1 MCHLTILWS
10 GDITSPLDRQRVKKL
25 TLIDFVSHCC
35 GTDATPANKSRLSL
49 GHTNDFNANISF
61 LDFRNVLLFVNR
73 GTQCDE
79 YMTIVQRQ
87 WLTYKNALNKVPDL
101 DGHAK
106 MSVVVHS
113 GGGKGTG
120 KTTFARKAPDH
131 CTPAMVWD
139 EDFRKKLVEYT
150 NGHGLRLKICF
161 GNGLVAEDLEDM
173 DRSLSLRVLHA
184 HLQYRLKPAFASYG
198 GFVAE
203 ARRRL
208 GDVKFE
214 AVLKEVVCCGITGAE
229 NRIVIMNFDEL
240 NAVLGSKRSDGAA
253 KGESARS
260 NFKHIEY
267 MKHALVT
274 IRDCTVYSEVFVF
287 PILTGTKVIAVEE
300 LIAHLGMSGHAIPL
314 PLLDEESV
322 HQLFADLYRRARDV
336 TGNPLGA
343 DEEVE
348 IKYNLRLLLELMNGH
363 PRFLEYLLYTLGGR
377 TNETWSADL
386 FVKNVD
392 DLNNKANKNTQLRTV
407 LLEGV
412 SKALERY
419 CSGWFTHYF
428 EASNM
433 EPNTLAVLL
442 SMSLFDAR
450 VQRSDK
456 IGFVHKQQ
464 LLVADLEQQGLVFL
478 TPRRLGGLK
487 LVVPFMWMH
496 HIYSHLAAATHL
508 PYVCLLDSLRCVMS
522 PANKEELIMGVLA
535 LRMLMCSSKLKRPGN
550 QVLVEDVLGVKVKG
564 YVKMRLPIES
574 NNQVNALDHQTLKDN
589 QFVAGPGRTFFVN
602 APAAPTYDG
611 LVLAEPGITVQSKN
625 CLMALNKLATT
636 DGRVAPAT
644 SYDIEIPGEI
654 LKCRPKNSILLLV
667 TDDRIVNRP
676 KELPKGLA
684 LIDDGNQ
691 SVFFGETLTLRFD
704 SCRAATL
711 TELGRTIHA
720 NNGTVLRR
728 CFSVEEPGEESVEEP
743 AEEQI
748 VTVRSSTARKT
759 AVVTVA
765 VGSSDSQASPRNT
778 RGRNKDMAAVVSG
791 SGGQKV
797 SYRAGQGFAAGR
809 KRTFSAVENLSN

>member
-1 MCHLTILWS
+1 MYHLTILWS
-10 GDITSPLDRQRVKKL
+10 GDIISPLDRQRDKKL

-49 GHTNDFNANISF
+49 DHTHGFNANISRQ
-61 LDFRNVLLFVNR
+61 DFRDVLLFVSR

-113 GGGKGTG
+113 GGAKGTG

-161 GNGLVAEDLEDM
+161 GDGLVAEELEDM

-184 HLQYRLKPAFASYG
+184 HLKYRLKPAFTSYRE
-198 GFVAE
+198 FVAE
-203 ARRRL
+203 ARLRL
-208 GDVKFE
+208 GDVEFD

-229 NRIVIMNFDEL
+229 NRIVIMNVDEL
-240 NAVLGSKRSDGAA
+240 NAVLDFKRPDGVA
-253 KGESARS
+253 KGEFARS
-260 NFKHIEY
+260 NLKHIEY
-267 MKHALVT
+267 MKNALLR

-300 LIAHLGMSGHAIPL
+300 LIAYSGMSGHAIPL
-314 PLLDEESV
+314 PLLGEEAV

-336 TGNPLGA
+336 TGSPLGA

-363 PRFLEYLLYTLGGR
+363 PRFLEYLLFTLGGR
-377 TNETWSADL
+377 TSQTWSANL

-392 DLNNKANKNTQLRTV
+392 DLNNNADNNTQLRTV
-407 LLEGV
+407 VLEGV
-412 SKALERY
+412 SKALECH
-419 CSGWFTHYF
+419 CSRWFTHYF
-428 EASNM
+428 EASKM

-456 IGFVHKQQ
+456 IGFVNQQQ
-464 LLVADLEQQGLVFL
+464 LRVADLEQQGLVFL
-478 TPRRLGGLK
+478 TPRRLGGWK
-487 LVVPFMWMH
+487 LVVPFMWMR
-496 HIYSHLAAATHL
+496 HIYSRLSADNNR
-508 PYVCLLDSLRCVMS
+508 PYVCLLNSLRCVMS
-522 PANKEELIMGVLA
+522 PADEEELIMGVLA
-535 LRMLMCSSKLKRPGN
+535 LRMLMCSSKLKHPGD

-574 NNQVNALDHQTLKDN
+574 NTQVYALDHQTLKDN
-589 QFVAGPGRTFFVN
+589 QFVAG
-602 APAAPTYDG
+602 
-611 LVLAEPGITVQSKN
+611 LLAEPVISVQSKH

-636 DGRVAPAT
+636 DGRVAPTT
-644 SYDIEIPGEI
+644 SYNIDIPGEI
-654 LKCRPKNSILLLV
+654 LKCQPKNSILLFV

-684 LIDDGNQ
+684 LIDHCNK

-704 SCRAATL
+704 SCRAATMAG
-711 TELGRTIHA
+711 LGQPVLA
-720 NNGTVLRR
+720 NNGPVLRR
-728 CFSVEEPGEESVEEP
+728 CFSVEKPVKKPVEELVEESVKEP

-759 AVVTVA
+759 AVVAVA
-765 VGSSDSQASPRNT
+765 VGSSDSQASHRNT

-791 SGGQKV
+791 SDGQQV
-797 SYRAGQGFAAGR
+797 SYRAGQRFAAGQ